1 MSGDFLYTS
10 SVVVAR
16 TGSVTLCEIRDLELG
31 NQVCSAFHHHHVFS
45 CKFATKRQGRKAK
58 EIFVVTTKCFFVVVD
73 GCLQCYHG
81 ELSRHTPVKM
91 VF

>member
-10 SVVVAR
+10 SAVVAR

-58 EIFVVTTKCFFVVVD
+58 EIFVVTTKCFF
-73 GCLQCYHG
+73 CCC
-81 ELSRHTPVKM
+81 
-91 VF
+91 